1 MVMIQSAVFENLR
14 NVIIMHLKH
23 GERAVI
29 VWGVFLAAGIELL
42 YFFFF
47 TFNALRVFQD
57 NIAVCC

>member
-1 MVMIQSAVFENLR
+1 MIQSAVFENLR

-42 YFFFF
+42 HFEES
-47 TFNALRVFQD
+47 FNALRAFQD